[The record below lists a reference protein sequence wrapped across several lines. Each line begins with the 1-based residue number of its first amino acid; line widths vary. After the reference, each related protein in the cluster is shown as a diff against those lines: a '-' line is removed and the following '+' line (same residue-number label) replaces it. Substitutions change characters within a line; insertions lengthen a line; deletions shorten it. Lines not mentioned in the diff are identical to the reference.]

1 MSMAFKTTT
10 DIYALRA
17 SNTLEIPAGSG
28 GSANT
33 TSIETNLDSLNREIL
48 LIWEVDFW
56 VPTLG
61 TQIANVSSAASTE
74 SFVHSLQINKA
85 SGFFSLADVEHIASR
100 TDQIVKAGANP
111 QVLYIKDLRPDSK
124 EFTSQT
130 AQNSPLAIVVG
141 DKIYFRQSH
150 SNDLTTVTAD
160 TLVATCRMM
169 VQRAKAD
176 ADTYAALLQG
186 YSL

>member
-1 MSMAFKTTT
+1 MAYKTTS

-17 SNTLEIPAGSG
+17 SNTLEIGAGSAG
-28 GSANT
+28 GAST
-33 TSIETNLDSLNREIL
+33 TTIETNLDSLNREIL
-48 LIWEVDFW
+48 LVWEVDFW
-56 VPTLG
+56 PATLG
-61 TQIANVSSAASTE
+61 TQVANVAAAASTE
-74 SFVHSLQINKA
+74 SFNYSLQINKDT
-85 SGFFSLADVEHIASR
+85 GFFSLADVEFIASR
-100 TDQIVKAGANP
+100 DDQIVKAGALP

-124 EFTSQT
+124 EFAST
-130 AQNSPLAIVVG
+130 AAMDSPLAIVVG
-141 DKIYFRQSH
+141 NKIYFRQSH
-150 SNDLTTVTAD
+150 SNDLSTVTAD